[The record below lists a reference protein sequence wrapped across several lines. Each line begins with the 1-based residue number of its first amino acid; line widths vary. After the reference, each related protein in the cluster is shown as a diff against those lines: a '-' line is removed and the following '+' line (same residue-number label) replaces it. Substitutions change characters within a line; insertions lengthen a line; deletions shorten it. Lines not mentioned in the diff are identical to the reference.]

1 MNIIK
6 LNAIPSTND
15 YLKDLL
21 LNNQLKDFTI
31 VVAEYQTK
39 GKGQMGA
46 VWQVEP
52 STNLTFS
59 MLLTSTYFS
68 LEDIFTVN
76 IVVANA
82 IHKVLLSFGL
92 RNISVK
98 WPNDIMSDNKKIG
111 GILIENN
118 IKADGVIN
126 SIIGIGLNVNQ
137 TNFDDLPQAS
147 SILKSSGVLVDK
159 NELMIKVVNVFKEVV
174 SDLKKNKFD
183 EWNYY
188 HENLFKKNIP
198 VTFETKNG
206 IKFTGMIKDINQLGQ
221 LGVLN
226 EYDELVYYNLKEI
239 KMLY

>member
-1 MNIIK
+1 MNVIK

-21 LNNQLKDFTI
+21 VNNQLPDFTI
-31 VVAEYQTK
+31 VVAEHQTK

-46 VWQVEP
+46 VWQVEA

-59 MLLTSTYFS
+59 MLLTNAYFS

-76 IVVANA
+76 IIVANA

-92 RNISVK
+92 DNISVK
-98 WPNDIMSDNKKIG
+98 WPNDIMSYNKKIG

-126 SIIGIGLNVNQ
+126 SIIGIGLNVSQ
-137 TNFDDLPQAS
+137 TNFDGLPQAS
-147 SILKSSGVLVDK
+147 SILKSAGISVDK
-159 NELMIKVVNVFKEVV
+159 NELMLNIVSVFKEVV
-174 SDLKKNKFD
+174 SDLKANKFD

-188 HENLFKKNIP
+188 HEHLFKKNIP
-198 VTFETKNG
+198 VTFEAKDG
-206 IKFTGMIKDINQLGQ
+206 VKFTGMIKDVNQLGQ

-226 EYDELVYYNLKEI
+226 EHDELAYYNLKEI